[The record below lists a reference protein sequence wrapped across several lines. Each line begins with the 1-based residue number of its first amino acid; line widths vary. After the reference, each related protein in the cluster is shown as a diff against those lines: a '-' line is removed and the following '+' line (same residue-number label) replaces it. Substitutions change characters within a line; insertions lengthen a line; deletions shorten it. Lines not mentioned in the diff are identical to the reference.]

1 MANVSISASDIKA
14 VIQELEKWGKKLG
27 DGMEDPTKRGME
39 IIAKKAKNKIHN
51 ISGETAA
58 SIKTKIDGKGKN
70 YVVGHI
76 GTIGGTKEE
85 AIRANSLE
93 FGHAYPRKGRDS
105 LGKREWTSNRE
116 GGEGNVKA
124 YPFVRPALKGSRR
137 VVTAE
142 YEKEVRK
149 ILGGDS
155 GGD

>member
-1 MANVSISASDIKA
+1 MANVSISTSDIKA

-27 DGMEDPTKRGME
+27 DGMEAPTKRGMD

-58 SIKTKIDGKGKN
+58 SIKTKIDGKGRN

-76 GTIGGTKEE
+76 GTIDGTKEE

-93 FGHAYPRKGRDS
+93 FGHSHPGEGRDS
-105 LGKREWTSNRE
+105 FGKQQWTSDRE
-116 GGEGNVKA
+116 GGADRVEA
-124 YPFVRPALKGSRR
+124 HPFIRPALKGSRR

-142 YEKEVRK
+142 YEKEIRK

-155 GGD
+155 GGN